1 MSKRFFGL
9 DPKSI
14 AHMGPAFMV
23 AMLAIL
29 AVVLVVMW
37 IFQDYTV
44 KSGVHAW

>member
-23 AMLAIL
+23 GVLTILAIL
-29 AVVLVVMW
+29 LTLTW
-37 IFQDYTV
+37 IYQDYTV

>member
-1 MSKRFFGL
+1 MSKRILGL

-23 AMLAIL
+23 GVLTVLAIIL
-29 AVVLVVMW
+29 ILMW
-37 IFQDYTV
+37 FFQDYAI